1 MNRCAN
7 HPFDYC
13 DTDPELDTHTKDV
26 TLKGLGGKNET
37 TTLIIVTCP
46 QDWRTC
52 EHRRTQSQL
61 ETNNRIGIASDNAQ

>member
-1 MNRCAN
+1 MNRCVN

-13 DTDPELDTHTKDV
+13 DINPILEGHAQEV
-26 TLKGLGGKNET
+26 TLKGLGGKLET
-37 TTLIIVTCP
+37 ITQEIITCP

-52 EHRRTQSQL
+52 EHRRTQAQL